1 MSPDEPEALGTISR
15 PDRGLRYFATEQT
28 SMSIAVLVMG
38 ALSLGFL
45 TVGSAAV
52 VTSYGWT
59 PSANVAAALRSQALV
74 SVLIASAGL
83 GLAAGLLGWT
93 SFRRMLTKP
102 SREAAFSGATVGAIS
117 LVLAATFAWFRA
129 GDLEIFSR
137 NFFEFSIV
145 AEFWPRFVRGAANT
159 VVLSVFGEGLGILL
173 GLVFAIFALS
183 QRVVVRAPA
192 RAYINFFRGTPLFW
206 QIQFGYF
213 GIVLGLRLD
222 LTPYQVAI
230 LILGLNTAAY
240 SAEVFRAGI
249 QSIERGQLEAARS
262 LGMSY
267 LSALRYVVVP
277 LGVRRVIP
285 PLTNEFVILVKDT
298 SLVSILGLTFAEK
311 ELLGIGRDIYAST
324 FNATPFL
331 ASAAG
336 YLIITIPMIRVVT
349 MLEKKLRS
357 GLTGI
362 AGAAA

>member
-1 MSPDEPEALGTISR
+1 MSAKEERPSTEISR
-15 PDRGLRYFATEQT
+15 PDRGVRYFLSEQT
-28 SMSIAVLVMG
+28 PWSIFVTLMG
-38 ALSLGFL
+38 AASLGL
-45 TVGSAAV
+45 LIIGSAAV
-52 VTSYGWT
+52 VTFYGWT
-59 PSANVAAALRSQALV
+59 PSASVAEALGSPALV
-74 SVLIASAGL
+74 AVLAVSAGL
-83 GLAAGLLGWT
+83 GVVAAVSGWA
-93 SFRRMLTKP
+93 SFRSMTSKP
-102 SREAAFSGATVGAIS
+102 SREVVFSGATLGATS
-117 LVLAATFAWFRA
+117 VVLAAAFAWFRA
-129 GDLEIFSR
+129 GDLEIFAR
-137 NFFEFSIV
+137 NFFEFGIV
-145 AEFWPRFVRGAANT
+145 ADFWPRFVRGAANT
-159 VVLSVFGEGLGILL
+159 IILSFFGEGLGIVL

-183 QRVVVRAPA
+183 HRVVVRAPA

-222 LTPYQVAI
+222 LSPYQVAI

-267 LSALRYVVVP
+267 LSALRYVIIP

-285 PLTNEFVILVKDT
+285 PLTNEFVILIKDT

-311 ELLGIGRDIYAST
+311 ELLGVGRDIYAST

-331 ASAAG
+331 ASATG
-336 YLIITIPMIRVVT
+336 YLIITVPMIRVVT
-349 MLEKKLRS
+349 MLEKRLRS

-362 AGAAA
+362 AGAAV